1 MVYTTRTILILHA
14 HSRFT
19 NNELYI
25 GWWLAKKLVPPQTQG
40 WAPSAYLKEE
50 PKAAPPPPP
59 PPPPPP
65 AQPPRPANGSLRA
78 GKAAPPPPPAKRP
91 NMTGKGKPPLPGRN
105 ITPIANGA
113 AAEHGSGAGQG
124 GGLAGGLAEALRNR
138 QMAMRGKGDDDDD
151 DW

>member
-1 MVYTTRTILILHA
+1 MVYSPPII
-14 HSRFT
+14 HSTNT
-19 NNELYI
+19 NNEPYL
-25 GWWLAKKLVPPQTQG
+25 GWWLAKKIAPPQTQG

-59 PPPPPP
+59 PPPV
-65 AQPPRPANGSLRA
+65 QPPRPANGSLRV

-91 NMTGKGKPPLPGRN
+91 NMTGRGKPPVPGRN
-105 ITPIANGA
+105 ITPTTNGA
-113 AAEHGSGAGQG
+113 AVAATESSGAGQG

-138 QMAMRGKGDDDDD
+138 QMAMRGKGEDDDD

>member
-1 MVYTTRTILILHA
+1 MVYSPPII
-14 HSRFT
+14 HSTNT
-19 NNELYI
+19 NNEPYL
-25 GWWLAKKLVPPQTQG
+25 GWWLAKKIAPPQTQG

-59 PPPPPP
+59 PPPPPV
-65 AQPPRPANGSLRA
+65 QPPRPANGSLRV

-91 NMTGKGKPPLPGRN
+91 NMTGRGKPPVPGRN
-105 ITPIANGA
+105 ITPTTNGA
-113 AAEHGSGAGQG
+113 AVAATESSGAGQG

-138 QMAMRGKGDDDDD
+138 QMAMRGKGEDDDD